1 MLTTQ
6 EYIDFLQRFIIVH
19 SFIYYELDN
28 NILSDGQYDR
38 KAKELVGLKNEY
50 PDLWRKSMYY
60 EQFRDDY
67 NGATGFTL
75 YHSLSDHQKKYIH
88 GIVNSILQKR

>member
-19 SFIYYELDN
+19 SFIYYELDYN
-28 NILSDGQYDR
+28 VLSDGQYDC
-38 KAKELVGLKNEY
+38 KTKELVLYKNEH
-50 PDLWRKSMYY
+50 PDLWRKSEYY
-60 EQFRDDY
+60 KQFGDDY

-75 YHSLSDHQKKYIH
+75 YHDLSDKQKTYIH
-88 GIVNSILQKR
+88 GIVNSILHK